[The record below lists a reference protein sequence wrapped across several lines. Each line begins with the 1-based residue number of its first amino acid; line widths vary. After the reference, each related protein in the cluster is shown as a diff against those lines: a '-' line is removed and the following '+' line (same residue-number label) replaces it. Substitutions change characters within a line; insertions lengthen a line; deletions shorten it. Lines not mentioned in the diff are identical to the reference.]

1 MPGVE
6 HDPNAPIA
14 PPGESLGDDEDDF
27 PYPFSAEDLCPTC
40 GSPDTR
46 VSYERGVQDCSAC
59 GEEWPM
65 QPSAR
70 TTSEDRRNREAHRA
84 ARQQAYEDAA
94 LYHQV
99 MGDNPQTTP
108 DRVAD
113 RPDRGEKAVTLSLY
127 PNENGLW
134 VWIAYIGDGEVE
146 GSAKGA
152 AGGFEYASDALADAM
167 GRFPQIVVR
176 HAEALQ

>member
-1 MPGVE
+1 MSDNP
-6 HDPNAPIA
+6 HA
-14 PPGESLGDDEDDF
+14 
-27 PYPFSAEDLCPTC
+27 T
-40 GSPDTR
+40 GS
-46 VSYERGVQDCSAC
+46 
-59 GEEWPM
+59 
-65 QPSAR
+65 
-70 TTSEDRRNREAHRA
+70 RA
-84 ARQQAYEDAA
+84 AKWEDCERFVRKIGYCVEGKECSCGWYEVYTEDAPDATRRRAAVTCA
-94 LYHQV
+94 LTEAYKP
-99 MGDNPQTTP
+99 DSTNPPHTADAHATP
-108 DRVAD
+108 DRGAD

>member
-70 TTSEDRRNREAHRA
+70 TT
-84 ARQQAYEDAA
+84 
-94 LYHQV
+94 
-99 MGDNPQTTP
+99 
-108 DRVAD
+108 
-113 RPDRGEKAVTLSLY
+113 PDRGAEVYVVLVGVGDIEDVHVFATKRAAERFQTENMAWHSAPFAAEV
-127 PNENGLW
+127 ENG
-134 VWIAYIGDGEVE
+134 
-146 GSAKGA
+146 
-152 AGGFEYASDALADAM
+152 
-167 GRFPQIVVR
+167 
-176 HAEALQ
+176 